1 MTVLE
6 FLLSYVHDSVMNM
19 ISIVVQHPFFKSEK
33 LNETQTNIGRW
44 GPNGIARMHKLGSTL
59 PWMLEVAT
67 NTFLHVLLRKILYF
81 SFLLAPDFLKSFAT
95 VNSPFVTSYSGSNL
109 SQPVYNLLILYLL
122 IFLALEGVIP
132 SRPLPTLQTPNT
144 RLLMTR
150 KFILKT

>member
-1 MTVLE
+1 M
-6 FLLSYVHDSVMNM
+6 YM

-81 SFLLAPDFLKSFAT
+81 SFLLAPDFLKSLAT
-95 VNSPFVTSYSGSNL
+95 VNSPFVTSYS
-109 SQPVYNLLILYLL
+109 
-122 IFLALEGVIP
+122 EGVIP

-144 RLLMTR
+144 RLSMTR